1 MRFCL
6 AGIVIFAA
14 VCLRFS
20 GCLLVLNNGVSSD
33 VAVAEGGDDRS
44 YWAALAALRR
54 GEVRYVL
61 LDLSSPDVDD
71 DLDSDTR
78 SFLARTAPDCAD
90 RILSVPSSAGGV
102 EWLPVALTD
111 LHPHSVL
118 IVAPEFRSR
127 LELAR
132 FRRLLPQ
139 YRWSVRAV
147 RYPDLY
153 DRHWWRRR
161 AWAKRFASGA
171 AAWARWELLGR
182 D

>member
-1 MRFCL
+1 MKHAPDCMRFCL

-90 RILSVPSSAGGV
+90 RILSNLPGSVACSLSIAGRFAPSGIRISMIGTGGAGERG
-102 EWLPVALTD
+102 P
-111 LHPHSVL
+111 SVL
-118 IVAPEFRSR
+118 
-127 LELAR
+127 
-132 FRRLLPQ
+132 
-139 YRWSVRAV
+139 
-147 RYPDLY
+147 
-153 DRHWWRRR
+153 RR
-161 AWAKRFASGA
+161 ARQHGQGGNCWGATDSSLPKSCASYFHCNS
-171 AAWARWELLGR
+171 
-182 D
+182 